1 MNEQPKQ
8 RRRAYSPLSPQNRD
22 TFYANTSPRKKGRR
36 KKTSGHS
43 RQKTSGK
50 NGSDRGKKNGKDQK
64 KEESVL
70 KSLPPLEDSV
80 RIIPLGGVEEVGRNM
95 TVVEYGDDIVVLD
108 MGFKFRDEETPGID
122 FLLPNTKY
130 LEEKKDKIRAVFI
143 THGHLDHIGAI
154 PYLMGRIGNP
164 PIYSRSLTTVMIQKR
179 QEEFPDSPKLN
190 IHTVDREDIIRAG
203 NLRVRF
209 FSVTHTIPDSMGVII
224 ETPYGDIVATGD
236 IKLDHVD
243 GVPNEDEEKTYD
255 IFKNRKTLLLMA
267 DSTNIE
273 NPGFSTPEWL
283 VHKSLEEIIKS
294 VKGRLIIGTFASQI
308 ERIVKIME
316 IAEHY
321 GKKVV
326 VEGRSMKNNI
336 EIIRKVG
343 VLNVDKKTI
352 ITAEDMHSYPPD
364 RIVALATGAQGDDF
378 AALMRMSNKSHK
390 YFSINK
396 NDTILLS
403 SSVIPGNEN
412 AVMRLKDNLSRQ
424 GAKIIHYKSGDDF
437 HVHSTGH
444 GYRAETE
451 WIHRKINPKFF
462 IPVHGHHHMLRVHK
476 EVAMNLGVPEENIV
490 VPDNGMVIEIRNK
503 GQKIVALEQNV
514 AEEDL
519 VVDGF
524 TVGNMQDIVIR
535 DRKMLSE
542 EGIFI
547 VIASVNTKTGKLKK
561 SPDIVSRGFVYLR
574 ESQDLLQ
581 QTRLIIKKTVEDN
594 TKNMNPI
601 DFDYIKEQ
609 VAESVSRFLLQKTA
623 KRPIVIPVIL
633 G

>member
-1 MNEQPKQ
+1 MKQ
-8 RRRAYSPLSPQNRD
+8 NIQQRSRAYSPFSPKEN
-22 TFYANTSPRKKGRR
+22 
-36 KKTSGHS
+36 
-43 RQKTSGK
+43 
-50 NGSDRGKKNGKDQK
+50 NGSFNNKTNQK
-64 KEESVL
+64 KSHNKRLSKKSQNSNSVN
-70 KSLPPLEDSV
+70 KRNSSNQPKKQKNVTEMLPPLGDSI

-95 TVVEYGDDIVVLD
+95 TAVEYGDDIVILD
-108 MGFKFRDEETPGID
+108 AGFKFRDEETPGID
-122 FLLPNTKY
+122 FLLPNPKY
-130 LEEKKDKIRAVFI
+130 LEENKGKIRAIFI

-154 PYLMGRIGNP
+154 PYLMERIGNP

-190 IHTVDREDIIRAG
+190 INTVEKEDIIRAG
-203 NLRVRF
+203 NLRVKF
-209 FSVTHTIPDSMGVII
+209 FSVTHTIPDSMGIVI
-224 ETPYGDIVATGD
+224 ETPYGDIVDTGD

-243 GVPNEDEEKTYD
+243 GVPSDEEEKTYNF
-255 IFKNRKTLLLMA
+255 FKDRKVLLLLA

-273 NPGFSTPEWL
+273 NGGFSTPEWL
-283 VHKSLEEIIKS
+283 VHKSLEDIIRN
-294 VKGRLIIGTFASQI
+294 VNGRLIIGTFASQI

-336 EIIRKVG
+336 EIIKKVG
-343 VLNVDKKTI
+343 ILNIDKKTI
-352 ITAEDMHSYPPD
+352 ITAENMHSYPPD
-364 RIVALATGAQGDDF
+364 KIVALATGAQGDDF
-378 AALMRMSNKSHK
+378 AALMRMSNKTHK
-390 YFSINK
+390 HFSINK
-396 NDTILLS
+396 NDIILLS

-412 AVMRLKDNLSRQ
+412 AVMKLKDNLSRQ
-424 GAKIIHYKSGDDF
+424 GAKIIHYKSADDF

-444 GYRAETE
+444 GYRKETE
-451 WIHRKINPKFF
+451 WIHRKLNPKFF
-462 IPVHGHHHMLRVHK
+462 IPIHGHHHMLRIHK
-476 EVAMNLGVPEENIV
+476 EVAMGLGMPEENIV
-490 VPDNGMVIEIRNK
+490 VPDNGMVIEIREKGEKILSLNK
-503 GQKIVALEQNV
+503 NV

-519 VVDGF
+519 AVDGS
-524 TVGNMQDIVIR
+524 TIGTMQDVVIR
-535 DRKMLSE
+535 DRKLLSE

-547 VIASVNTKTGKLKK
+547 VVASINTKTGKLKK

-594 TKNMNPI
+594 TVGMNPI
-601 DFDYIKEQ
+601 DFDFIKEK
-609 VAESVSRFLLQKTA
+609 VTGNVSRFLLQKTA

>member
-1 MNEQPKQ
+1 M
-8 RRRAYSPLSPQNRD
+8 
-22 TFYANTSPRKKGRR
+22 
-36 KKTSGHS
+36 
-43 RQKTSGK
+43 
-50 NGSDRGKKNGKDQK
+50 
-64 KEESVL
+64 
-70 KSLPPLEDSV
+70 LPPLGDSI

-95 TVVEYGDDIVVLD
+95 TAIEYGDDIVILD
-108 MGFKFRDEETPGID
+108 AGFKFRDEETPGID
-122 FLLPNTKY
+122 FLLPNPKY
-130 LEEKKDKIRAVFI
+130 LEENKGKIKAIFI

-154 PYLMGRIGNP
+154 PYIMERIGNP

-179 QEEFPDSPKLN
+179 QEEFPDSPKLD
-190 IHTVDREDIIRAG
+190 IKTVETEDIIRAG

-224 ETPYGDIVATGD
+224 ETPYGDIVDTGD

-243 GVPNEDEEKTYD
+243 GVPSDEEEKTYNF
-255 IFKNRKTLLLMA
+255 FKDRKVLLLLA

-273 NPGFSTPEWL
+273 NPGFSTPEWM
-283 VHKSLEEIIKS
+283 VHKSLEDIIRN

-336 EIIRKVG
+336 EIIKKVG
-343 VLNVDKKTI
+343 ILNIDKKTI
-352 ITAEDMHSYPPD
+352 ITADNMHSYPPD
-364 RIVALATGAQGDDF
+364 KIVALATGAQGDDF
-378 AALMRMSNKSHK
+378 AALMRMSNKTHK
-390 YFSINK
+390 HFSINK
-396 NDTILLS
+396 NDIILLS

-424 GAKIIHYKSGDDF
+424 GAKIIHYKSADDF

-444 GYRAETE
+444 GYRKETE

-462 IPVHGHHHMLRVHK
+462 IPVHGHHHMLRIHK
-476 EVAMNLGVPEENIV
+476 EVAMGLGMPEENIV
-490 VPDNGMVIEIRNK
+490 VPDNGMVIEIRDKGEKILSLNK
-503 GQKIVALEQNV
+503 NV
-514 AEEDL
+514 AEENL
-519 VVDGF
+519 AVDGF
-524 TVGNMQDIVIR
+524 TIGDMQEVVIR
-535 DRKMLSE
+535 DRKLLSE

-547 VIASVNTKTGKLKK
+547 VIASINTKTGKLKK

-594 TKNMNPI
+594 TAGMNPI
-601 DFDYIKEQ
+601 DFDFLKEK
-609 VAESVSRFLLQKTA
+609 VAGNVSRFLLQKTA

>member
-1 MNEQPKQ
+1 MKQQTQQ
-8 RRRAYSPLSPQNRD
+8 RRRTYSPLSPQSRNVYHSDGSTRK
-22 TFYANTSPRKKGRR
+22 NNRKKGVP
-36 KKTSGHS
+36 KKS
-43 RQKTSGK
+43 
-50 NGSDRGKKNGKDQK
+50 QK
-64 KEESVL
+64 KGNK
-70 KSLPPLEDSV
+70 KSYPNKHSQKNEARPVSQGLPPLGDSV

-95 TVVEYGDDIVVLD
+95 TVVEYRDDIIILD
-108 MGFKFRDEETPGID
+108 TGFKFRDDETPGID
-122 FLLPNTKY
+122 FLLPNVKY
-130 LEEKKDKIRAVFI
+130 LEEKKDKIRAIFI

-154 PYLMGRIGNP
+154 PYLMDRIGNP
-164 PIYSRSLTTVMIQKR
+164 PIYSRSLTTIMIQKR

-190 IHTVDREDIIRAG
+190 IHTVEKEDIIKAG

-224 ETPYGDIVATGD
+224 ETPYGDVVATGD

-243 GVPNEDEEKTYD
+243 GIPAEEEEKTYSF
-255 IFKNRKTLLLMA
+255 FKDRKVLLLMA

-273 NPGFSTPEWL
+273 NPGFSTPEWK

-294 VKGRLIIGTFASQI
+294 IKGRLIIGTFASQI
-308 ERIVKIME
+308 ERIVKIIE

-352 ITAEDMHSYPPD
+352 ITADNMHSYPPD

-378 AALMRMSNKSHK
+378 AALMRMSNKTHK
-390 YFSINK
+390 HFSINK
-396 NDTILLS
+396 KDTILLS

-444 GYRAETE
+444 GYRGESE
-451 WIHRKINPKFF
+451 WLHRKIRPKFF
-462 IPVHGHHHMLRVHK
+462 IPVHGHHHMLRIHK
-476 EVAMNLGVPEENIV
+476 EVAMGIGTPEENIV
-490 VPDNGMVIEIRNK
+490 VPDNGMVIEIREK
-503 GQKIVALEQNV
+503 GKKILALDKNV
-514 AEEDL
+514 AENDMA
-519 VVDGF
+519 VDGF
-524 TVGNMQDIVIR
+524 FVGNMQDVVIR

-547 VIASVNTKTGKLKK
+547 VIASINTKTGKLKK

-601 DFDYIKEQ
+601 DFDLIKEK

-623 KRPIVIPVIL
+623 KRPIVIPVVL